1 MRRREFI
8 TLLCGTAAVWP
19 LATRAQQAGKLP
31 TIGLL
36 FADAPVIFSPWV
48 AAFVERLRALDWI
61 EGRTIAIEY
70 RWSDGPERDAEIA
83 AEFVRLKVDAI
94 LTDGPSVPI
103 VKRTTAVIPIV
114 FALASDPV
122 GDGLVHRF

>member
-8 TLLCGTAAVWP
+8 TLLGGAAVWP
-19 LATRAQQAGKLP
+19 LAARAQQPAKLP

-36 FADAPVIFSPWV
+36 FADAPAVFSPWL
-48 AAFVERLRALDWI
+48 AAFVERLRALGWT

-94 LTDGPSVPI
+94 LTDGPSRSP
-103 VKRTTAVIPIV
+103 
-114 FALASDPV
+114 S
-122 GDGLVHRF
+122 